1 MPIERRDFLRLT
13 AAGATG
19 LVLSRSHRAHAAWP
33 SSGSMAINPSISN
46 LRVIGLVDPAM
57 LPTKPSSTSFADE
70 NAAVDAAKVAANLDL
85 MAMWLTQRCTADEA
99 WQTIFRSSKP
109 WSSTVVAIK
118 VNAAEPKNS
127 PRVAVVDKIARVLNG
142 FGVPAANISI
152 YDRAAVNSYSSYCS
166 RTDTSKTPAVIDMN
180 MGGQVD
186 TPLPD
191 GTTAPCAKKIADGTV
206 DILVNVGVNK
216 GHEAFGGATLC
227 LKSHFGTFAPN
238 HFCPPSDAGN
248 FCSNPDTAKFY
259 NYIFTITK
267 SDAIIGGDPPRQQ
280 LCIVDSII
288 ANKKTNTGD
297 PESMPCYLVMGTF
310 GPAVDYL
317 TIKKIREEVMGATH
331 NATVTNMYMTQYGYT
346 ANDPQWIEVDPAAGP
361 PADCGSTGS
370 GGNSGSG
377 GNTGSSSPGVGGAAG
392 GGASGSSGAGSGGRV
407 GAGGSGAGGAPASG
421 GSPGSGGVSASGGAP
436 GSGGVVG
443 SDSGGTL
450 GSGGATP
457 SAASGSGGAT
467 PATTTV
473 GSTSGG
479 KACGCDLGGASRAR
493 GRWAALL
500 AIGAVAAG
508 QLRRLALRPEM
519 LARSAPPETQAG
531 TSATEEQKE

>member
-259 NYIFTITK
+259 NYIFTISK
-267 SDAIIGGDPPRQQ
+267 SDAIIGGAPPRQQ

-361 PADCGSTGS
+361 PADC
-370 GGNSGSG
+370 